1 MDYQVAVLCAD
12 AVFARMLELE
22 FLMRDLQVFSA
33 TTLGADDRAEI
44 VLLDLDSAMAP
55 PVGSYSQIIGF
66 TRNSA
71 LLAVDTHRQCAMIL
85 HRPFELS
92 LLRREVLAYVQKR
105 TRSSHRKA
113 TSMASKPRDFRLDP
127 SRACL
132 WEGRREI
139 PLTPVEYKI
148 LQCLLE
154 HRGETVSREKLS
166 ELIGESLANKTEVY
180 ICYLRR
186 KTDAPNGLRWIRT
199 VRGKGYRIDE

>member
-1 MDYQVAVLCAD
+1 MDCQVAVLCAD

-22 FLMRDLQVFSA
+22 FLMQDLQVLSA
-33 TTLGADDRAEI
+33 TALGADDHAEI
-44 VLLDLDSAMAP
+44 VLLDLDSATAP
-55 PVGSYSQIIGF
+55 PVGSYGQIIGF

-105 TRSSHRKA
+105 TRAAHRKA
-113 TSMASKPRDFRLDP
+113 TATVAKPRDFRLDP

-132 WEGRREI
+132 REGRKEI
-139 PLTPVEYKI
+139 PLTPVEYQI

-154 HRGETVSREKLS
+154 HRGETVSRDTLS
-166 ELIGESLANKTEVY
+166 ELIGESSANKTEVY

-186 KTDAPNGLRWIRT
+186 KTDAPGGLRWIRT